1 MSIDHS
7 HWAFELMVRT
17 PTSSVLLDRVKVA
30 CVPGSSRTNEWV
42 ARFLTTCHESLLK
55 FDFRH
60 CKQIQLKQLLYFSSS
75 LILVSNFSILT
86 SKLRNLCVK
95 PPLTGVA
102 HGSLSLAS
110 NPLSGSSLPYSP
122 TLDKVIFPSQGRVL
136 FRVETWASVP
146 LCLWKKTKP
155 IKIRTS
161 KWLINIPRCAIN
173 RSNYLRVVFHLLLAK
188 PIKILIKNNLLF
200 NIGPFIFLLHTK
212 GNPIKECNLLHIML
226 TFTRIEIKSCQVTV
240 RKLEKLGWRNSLGSG
255 RQEVKGQTLPG
266 LLICLAKMYL
276 FSWCILIQ
284 SVALESPGI
293 WPESTWS
300 LLTLTWCPPAYA
312 EYANSCKLNS
322 TYNGSVVQTILN
334 WFKSLF

>member
-1 MSIDHS
+1 MSHLP
-7 HWAFELMVRT
+7 WL
-17 PTSSVLLDRVKVA
+17 P
-30 CVPGSSRTNEWV
+30 
-42 ARFLTTCHESLLK
+42 
-55 FDFRH
+55 
-60 CKQIQLKQLLYFSSS
+60 
-75 LILVSNFSILT
+75 
-86 SKLRNLCVK
+86 
-95 PPLTGVA
+95 
-102 HGSLSLAS
+102 SLSLAPPS
-110 NPLSGSSLPYSP
+110 YSP

-146 LCLWKKTKP
+146 LCLSKKTKP
-155 IKIRTS
+155 IKIQTS

-173 RSNYLRVVFHLLLAK
+173 RSNYLRDVFHLLLAK

-200 NIGPFIFLLHTK
+200 NIGPFIFLVHTK

-226 TFTRIEIKSCQVTV
+226 TFTRIEIKSCQVIV
-240 RKLEKLGWRNSLGSG
+240 QKLEKLGWRNSLGSG

>member
-1 MSIDHS
+1 
-7 HWAFELMVRT
+7 MVRT
-17 PTSSVLLDRVKVA
+17 PTSSVLLDRMEAA
-30 CVPGSSRTNEWV
+30 CVPISSRTNGWG
-42 ARFLTTCHESLLK
+42 ACFLATCHEGLLK

-60 CKQIQLKQLLYFSSS
+60 CKRVQLKQLLCISS
-75 LILVSNFSILT
+75 LLVWSLFPT
-86 SKLRNLCVK
+86 SPSLPQNSETYASSPLRLMLHVGHLFWL
-95 PPLTGVA
+95 P
-102 HGSLSLAS
+102 SLSLAPPS
-110 NPLSGSSLPYSP
+110 YSP
-122 TLDKVIFPSQGRVL
+122 TLDKVTFPSQGRVFL

-146 LCLWKKTKP
+146 FCLFKKTKP

-173 RSNYLRVVFHLLLAK
+173 RSNYLRDVFHLLLAK

-200 NIGPFIFLLHTK
+200 NIGPFIFLVHTK
-212 GNPIKECNLLHIML
+212 GNPIKECNLLHIKL
-226 TFTRIEIKSCQVTV
+226 TFTRIEIKSCQVIV
-240 RKLEKLGWRNSLGSG
+240 QKLEKLGWRNSLRSG
-255 RQEVKGQTLPG
+255 RQAVKGQTPPG

-276 FSWCILIQ
+276 FSWCILIW

-312 EYANSCKLNS
+312 GYANSCKLNS
-322 TYNGSVVQTILN
+322 AYNGGVVQTILN